1 MKVLRWVQNVAIVAA
16 MVMAIY
22 LADGMEVSRKDALAA
37 AVIVGLALL
46 ILFGR
51 VLKEEKEAE
60 R

>member
-1 MKVLRWVQNVAIVAA
+1 MKALRWVQNVAIVAA

-22 LADGMEVSRKDALAA
+22 LADGIVVPLKDALSAS
-37 AVIVGLALL
+37 VIVGLALL
-46 ILFGR
+46 ILLGR

>member
-1 MKVLRWVQNVAIVAA
+1 MKVLRWTQNVAIVAA
-16 MVMAIY
+16 MVMALY
-22 LADGMEVSRKDALAA
+22 LADGIVVSFKDGLSAS
-37 AVIVGLALL
+37 VMVSLALL